1 MYGRIVDGRF
11 EKAPNCINNDFNLS
25 AEKYLEAGYLPVIE
39 EAPNPPEGMEPAY
52 REYVEEDGKIVYRWR
67 YRVPVKVP
75 RVFSKLR
82 AVEALMELGVW
93 GEVRA
98 WIEEQGLYD
107 LYLAAVEFSEDD
119 ERFVAGVSALKSK
132 LGLTDEQVE
141 NILARC
147 AK

>member
-11 EKAPNCINNDFNLS
+11 EKAPNCINNDFNLG

-39 EAPNPPEGMEPAY
+39 EEMNPPEGMEPAY
-52 REYVEEDGKIVYRWR
+52 REFVEEDGKIVYRWR

-82 AVEALMELGVW
+82 AVEALMGLGVW
-93 GEVRA
+93 DEVKA

-119 ERFVAGVSALKSK
+119 ERFITGVSVLKEK
-132 LGLTDEQVE
+132 LGLSDEQVE
-141 NILARC
+141 SILARC

>member
-11 EKAPNCINNDFNLS
+11 EKAPNCIKNDFNLS
-25 AEKYLEAGYLPVIE
+25 AEKYLKAGYLPVIE
-39 EAPNPPEGMEPAY
+39 EEPNPPEGLEPAY
-52 REYVEEDGKIVYRWR
+52 REYVEEDGKIVYRWK
-67 YRVPVKVP
+67 YQVPVKVP

-82 AVEALMELGVW
+82 AVEALMGLGVW
-93 GEVRA
+93 DEVKA
-98 WIEEQGLYD
+98 WIDEQGLYD

-141 NILARC
+141 SILSRC

>member
-11 EKAPNCINNDFNLS
+11 ERAPNCINNDFNLS

-52 REYVEEDGKIVYRWR
+52 REYVEEGGKIVYRWR